1 VTAIT
6 LPTSDSD
13 HTQHDRSQRQRLYR
27 YYSTPQ
33 TYDPIKAFG
42 EPTTTTHQAAA

>member
-27 YYSTPQ
+27 YYSTPKSTREEGLEHNLEQ
-33 TYDPIKAFG
+33 L
-42 EPTTTTHQAAA
+42 AATA